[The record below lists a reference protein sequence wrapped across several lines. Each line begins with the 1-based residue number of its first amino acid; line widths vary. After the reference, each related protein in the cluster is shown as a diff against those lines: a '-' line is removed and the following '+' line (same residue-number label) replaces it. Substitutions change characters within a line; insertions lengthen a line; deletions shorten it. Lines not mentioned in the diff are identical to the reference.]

1 MIDAR
6 RIEDIP
12 VVFHDPWHR
21 VATAETRLTSLCDR
35 VTDTVELLLAGRI
48 EVASACSFLE
58 ASVRR
63 FRPATQPGSPDEQ
76 SGSQPQQDPSAPKR

>member
-21 VATAETRLTSLCDR
+21 VATAETRLESLCDR
-35 VTDTVELLLAGRI
+35 VTDTVELLRAGRL
-48 EVASACSFLE
+48 EVACACSFLE

-63 FRPATQPGSPDEQ
+63 VKPATQPGSPDER
-76 SGSQPQQDPSAPKR
+76 SDSQPRQAPSAPKR